1 VSRTGRVI
9 DARGATKLTLSIHN
23 TAIAASG
30 TCVSY
35 EAAAK
40 VSSGH
45 NCYHNASR
53 GMLIEVS
60 GAKPRKVV
68 AENLRGFAA
77 DMGVERGT
85 IAADPQFV
93 DPEKYDLSLAARSPA
108 RGAGELR
115 TALTDVLATPFG
127 TPPNIG
133 AVAARGDLRARVSP

>member
-1 VSRTGRVI
+1 
-9 DARGATKLTLSIHN
+9 
-23 TAIAASG
+23 
-30 TCVSY
+30 
-35 EAAAK
+35 
-40 VSSGH
+40 
-45 NCYHNASR
+45 
-53 GMLIEVS
+53 MLIEVS

-108 RGAGELR
+108 RGAGEQR